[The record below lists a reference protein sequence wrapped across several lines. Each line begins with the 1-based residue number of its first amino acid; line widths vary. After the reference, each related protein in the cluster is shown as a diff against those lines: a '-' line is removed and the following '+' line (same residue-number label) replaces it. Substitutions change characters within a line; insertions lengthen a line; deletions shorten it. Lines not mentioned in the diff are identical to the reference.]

1 MQCFHYFYM
10 ASTLLGMFDLNV
22 SPIDIQE
29 KSSDVSHV
37 FFYLESSSQWML
49 VLLIT
54 LVQQI

>member
-1 MQCFHYFYM
+1 M

-37 FFYLESSSQWML
+37 VFYLESSSQWML